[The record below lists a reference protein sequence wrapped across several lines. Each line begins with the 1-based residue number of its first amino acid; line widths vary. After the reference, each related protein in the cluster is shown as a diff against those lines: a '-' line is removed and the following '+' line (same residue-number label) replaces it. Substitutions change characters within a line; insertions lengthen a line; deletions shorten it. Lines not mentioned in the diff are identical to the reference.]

1 MELKDIMSSEK
12 TTLGDQ
18 VLLYVHTANNFLI
31 SLFQKNYLNT
41 ECWLLEAGSGMTEG
55 VWTTQIGED
64 GYGSLTV
71 TDIFILYANNGE
83 SWVWFM
89 EGKKYIRC

>member
-1 MELKDIMSSEK
+1 
-12 TTLGDQ
+12 
-18 VLLYVHTANNFLI
+18 
-31 SLFQKNYLNT
+31 
-41 ECWLLEAGSGMTEG
+41 MTEG

-89 EGKKYIRC
+89 DGKKYIRC